1 MAEVLSVPPGDAR
14 DLFIGGSVESETRRA
29 TYCCTRPTRT
39 TGSERR
45 EMSDIER
52 LRNEIRRHDYLYYVA
67 ARPEIGDREYDGLMA
82 RLREMEE
89 ASGEPPPADSPTQR
103 VGGQPLDGFETVEH
117 AVPMLSVDNTY
128 GADELRAFA
137 QRVAKALGD
146 DEWEYVVDPK
156 IDGVAVS
163 LRYEDGMLVRALTR
177 GDGRKGDDIT
187 LNARTIRSVPLSLA
201 GDGVPP
207 VLEVRGEIV
216 WPTADFEEYNR
227 RREAERGQAFAN
239 PRNAAAG
246 TLKQLDPAKVA
257 DRGLV
262 FVAHSLGDAAGLGE
276 THREAFAKLA
286 GWGIPV
292 SQHAAVCDNIE
303 AVIARLGE
311 WDDRRRGLPYETDGL
326 VIKVNSLRQR
336 KAIGATSRHPK
347 WCIAYKF
354 APDQAQSVLVS
365 VDYQVGKLGNIT
377 PRANMEPV
385 ELAGTTVRHAT
396 LHNWDQIGRLG
407 VMLGD
412 TVVIEKAGEI
422 IPQVVG
428 VVGEMRPAD
437 ARPIERP
444 AACPECG
451 GEVGQDEGEVAI
463 KCLSPMCKAQL
474 KERLINF
481 CGRDQMDIEGAGRKL
496 IETLVDGGFLNDF
509 ADLYLL
515 KGKTDALAA
524 IPGLGKRSV
533 EKLLAG
539 IEASKSQPLSRLLP
553 ALGIRFVGRRAGAL
567 LAGEFGTMD
576 AVKSASQGD
585 PGVDGVGP
593 AMLGSLRQFFNS
605 AAGGAVIDR
614 LRAAGVNMTEPRK
627 AAPSGSAPLAGK
639 TVVVTGTLEGMKR
652 KEAEAL
658 VAELGGKASG
668 SVTKSTSFVV
678 AGEKAG
684 SKLTK
689 AQALGVEVIDEA
701 EFLSRCGR

>member
-1 MAEVLSVPPGDAR
+1 M
-14 DLFIGGSVESETRRA
+14 T
-29 TYCCTRPTRT
+29 
-39 TGSERR
+39 
-45 EMSDIER
+45 DIER
-52 LRNEIRRHDYLYYVA
+52 LRNDIRRHDYLYYVD
-67 ARPEIGDREYDGLMA
+67 ARPEISDREYDALMA
-82 RLREMEE
+82 RLRELEG
-89 ASGEPPPADSPTQR
+89 ASGEPIPPDSPTQR
-103 VGGQPLDGFETVEH
+103 VGGQPLDGFETVAH

-137 QRVAKALGD
+137 VRVGKALGD
-146 DEWEYVVDPK
+146 ESWEYVVDPK

-163 LRYEDGMLVRALTR
+163 LRYEGGMLVQALTR
-177 GDGRKGDDIT
+177 GDGKKGDDIT
-187 LNARTIRSVPLSLA
+187 LNVRTIRSVPLSLVGGGIPA
-201 GDGVPP
+201 

-216 WPTADFEEYNR
+216 WPTADFAEYNK

-262 FVAHSLGDAAGLGE
+262 FVAHSLGAGAGLGE
-276 THREAFAKLA
+276 THREVFAKLA

-292 SQHAAVCDNIE
+292 SQYADMCANIE
-303 AVIARLGE
+303 AVIAKIDE
-311 WDDRRRGLPYETDGL
+311 WDERRRGLPYETDGL
-326 VIKVNSLRQR
+326 VIKVDSLRQR
-336 KAIGATSRHPK
+336 DEIGATSRHPK

-354 APDQAQSVLVS
+354 APDQAQSVLVG

-377 PRANMEPV
+377 PRANMEPMD
-385 ELAGTTVRHAT
+385 LAGTTVRHAT
-396 LHNWDQIGRLG
+396 LHNWDQIERLG
-407 VMLGD
+407 VMVGD
-412 TVVIEKAGEI
+412 TVIVEKAGEI

-428 VVGEMRPAD
+428 VVTELRPAD

-444 AACPECG
+444 TACPECG

-463 KCLSPMCKAQL
+463 KCLSPMCEAQL

-496 IETLVDGGFLNDF
+496 IETLVDGGFLRDF

-553 ALGIRFVGRRAGAL
+553 ALGIRFVGRTAGRL

-585 PGVDGVGP
+585 PGVDGIGP
-593 AMLGSLRQFFNS
+593 AMLGSLKQFFS
-605 AAGGAVIDR
+605 SDAGAAVIDR
-614 LRAAGVNMTEPRK
+614 LRVAGVNMTEPKK
-627 AAPSGSAPLAGK
+627 AAPPSGSASLAGK

-668 SVTKSTSFVV
+668 SVTKKTTFVV

-689 AQALGVEVIDEA
+689 AQSLGVEVIDEA

>member
-1 MAEVLSVPPGDAR
+1 MTD
-14 DLFIGGSVESETRRA
+14 
-29 TYCCTRPTRT
+29 
-39 TGSERR
+39 
-45 EMSDIER
+45 MER

-67 ARPEIGDREYDGLMA
+67 ARPEIGDREYDALMV
-82 RLREMEE
+82 RLRELEG
-89 ASGEPPPADSPTQR
+89 ASSEPIPPDSPTQR
-103 VGGQPLDGFETVEH
+103 VGGQPLDGFETVAH

-137 QRVAKALGD
+137 VRVGKALGD
-146 DEWEYVVDPK
+146 ESWEYVVDPK

-163 LRYEDGMLVRALTR
+163 LRYEGGVLVQALTR
-177 GDGRKGDDIT
+177 GDGKRGDDIT
-187 LNARTIRSVPLSLA
+187 LNVRTIRSVPLSLV
-201 GDGVPP
+201 GDGIPA

-216 WPTADFEEYNR
+216 WPTDDFAEYNK
-227 RREAERGQAFAN
+227 RREAERGEAFAN

-262 FVAHSLGDAAGLGE
+262 FVAHSLGAGAGLGG
-276 THREAFAKLA
+276 THREVFAKLA

-292 SQHAAVCDNIE
+292 SQYADTCANIE
-303 AVIARLGE
+303 AVIAKIGE
-311 WDDRRRGLPYETDGL
+311 WDERRRGLPYETDGL
-326 VIKVNSLRQR
+326 VIKVNSLAQR
-336 KAIGATSRHPK
+336 IEIGATSRHPK

-377 PRANMEPV
+377 PRANMEPMD
-385 ELAGTTVRHAT
+385 LAGTTVRHAT
-396 LHNWDQIGRLG
+396 LHNWDQIERLG
-407 VMLGD
+407 VMIGD
-412 TVVIEKAGEI
+412 TVIVEKAGEI

-428 VVGEMRPAD
+428 VVEGLRQAD

-444 AACPECG
+444 AACPACG

-463 KCLSPMCKAQL
+463 KCLSPMCEAQL

-496 IETLVDGGFLNDF
+496 IEMLVDKGFLSDF

-515 KGKTDALAA
+515 KGKADALAA

-553 ALGIRFVGRRAGAL
+553 ALGIRFVGRTAGRL
-567 LAGEFGTMD
+567 LAGEFGTME
-576 AVKSASQGD
+576 AVRSASQGD

-593 AMLGSLRQFFNS
+593 AMLGSLKQFFNS
-605 AAGGAVIDR
+605 DAGAAVIDR
-614 LRAAGVNMTEPRK
+614 LRVAGVNMTEPEK
-627 AAPSGSAPLAGK
+627 EAPPTGSASLTGK
-639 TVVVTGTLEGMKR
+639 TVVVTGTLETMKR
-652 KEAEAL
+652 KEAETL
-658 VAELGGKASG
+658 VVELGGKASS
-668 SVTKSTSFVV
+668 SVTKKTTFVV
-678 AGEKAG
+678 AGDKAG

-689 AQALGVEVIDEA
+689 AQSLGVEVIDET
-701 EFLSRCGR
+701 EFLARCGR